1 MKILYYDCSG
11 GISGDMNLAA
21 SLDLGMPKEYLESEL
36 SKLGLK
42 NAISIKA
49 DSVVS
54 HGIKGC
60 RVQVLQKEKGH
71 RHRGL
76 SDIKKIISGSS
87 LNESIKRRSIRTFTL
102 LAEAE
107 AKVHGEDIEKIHFH
121 EVGGL
126 DAIADIVGSAVAI
139 EYFNPDRIY
148 SSPVQVGSGYVECAH
163 GILPV
168 PAPATA
174 ELLTGIPIK
183 TGHPFETVTPTG
195 AAVLKSQ
202 VSEFTDRISFSPKHI
217 GYGFGTRDS
226 SFPNALRIFMG
237 DAENGKEEQ
246 YLLETTIDD
255 MNPEYY
261 SLLEARLFD
270 AGALD
275 VFKTFIIMKKGRPGV
290 KLSVLVSCDV
300 EDAVLNIIFR
310 DTSSLGIR
318 KISFEKRW
326 LERRFEEVNTV
337 YGSVRVKCSYLNDE
351 LIKYKPEFS
360 DCEALALKHDIP
372 VVKIHN
378 AVVCCFEGKYG
389 S

>member
-36 SKLGLK
+36 SKLGLRD
-42 NAISIKA
+42 AISIEA
-49 DSVVS
+49 DSVVL
-54 HGIKGC
+54 HGIRGC
-60 RVQVLQKEKGH
+60 RVRVLQKEEEH

-76 SDIKKIISGSS
+76 SDIKKIIYDSS
-87 LNESIKRRSIRTFTL
+87 LSENIKRRSVRAFTF

-107 AKVHGEDIEKIHFH
+107 AKVHGEDIERIHFH

-126 DAIADIVGSAVAI
+126 DAIADIVGSAAAI
-139 EYFNPDRIY
+139 EYFNPDKVY
-148 SSPVQVGSGYVECAH
+148 ASPVQVGSGYVECAH

-183 TGHPFETVTPTG
+183 TGHPFETATPTG
-195 AAVLKSQ
+195 AAILKSQ
-202 VSEFTDRISFSPKHI
+202 VSEFTDRISFSPKRI

-226 SFPNALRIFMG
+226 SFPNALRIFLG

-261 SLLEARLFD
+261 SLLETRLFD

-275 VFKTFIIMKKGRPGV
+275 VFKTPIIMKKGRPGV
-290 KLSVLVSCDV
+290 KLSALVSADT
-300 EDAVLNIIFR
+300 EDAVLSIIFR

-318 KISFEKRW
+318 RLSFEKRW

-351 LIKYKPEFS
+351 LIKYKPEFA

-372 VVKIHN
+372 IAKIHN